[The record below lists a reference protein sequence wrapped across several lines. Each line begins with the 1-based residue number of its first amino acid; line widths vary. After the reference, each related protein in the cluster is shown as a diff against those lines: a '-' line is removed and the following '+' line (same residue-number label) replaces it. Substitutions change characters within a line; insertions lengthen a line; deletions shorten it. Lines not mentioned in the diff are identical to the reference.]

1 MHQPFMPSFFKCF
14 RNITEYKTANFLFFL
29 ENLECSCTFLIVRVL
44 LNIFEENQIDI
55 QQRECK
61 LLNKYFSFISSLEDA
76 NVPLPDIE
84 LKTDNFLRD
93 IVITTEEIIDIIKII
108 NPNKASGPDIISQ
121 KM

>member
-1 MHQPFMPSFFKCF
+1 MVIYHPLKNIIQDEGLEEIVYGDDEKC
-14 RNITEYKTANFLFFL
+14 E
-29 ENLECSCTFLIVRVL
+29 
-44 LNIFEENQIDI
+44 
-55 QQRECK
+55 

-76 NVPLPDIE
+76 NIPLPDIE

-93 IVITTEEIIDIIKII
+93 IVITTEEIVDIIKII